1 MIFSDLPQL
10 GATLD
15 GGIFIGLT
23 TSKDGTHYAVALL
36 ADKPANDEE
45 LTWRKAMDWARDVGG
60 ELPQRP
66 VAALLFAN
74 AKGQL
79 EDAWYWTGEE
89 FNGSFAWFQSFSD
102 GLQGDTRKGYAL
114 RARAVRLIQLAA

>member
-36 ADKPANDEE
+36 ADKPVNDEE
-45 LTWRKAMDWARDVGG
+45 LTWRKAMDWAKDVGG

-66 VAALLFAN
+66 VSALLFAN
-74 AKGQL
+74 AKDQFEGT
-79 EDAWYWTGEE
+79 WYWTGEE
-89 FNGSFAWFQSFSD
+89 SGGSFAWCQHFLNGYQYD
-102 GLQGDTRKGYAL
+102 NRKGNSL
-114 RARAVRLIQLAA
+114 RARAVRLIQLTA